1 VHRIQAGFK
10 VRPISRFGQAVEAG
24 GRHCRSRRRHED
36 PAEDPGRHDAGRQ
49 ILPYAAEIPKLQPS
63 HITDEPILAQMQRIG
78 IERGKSFD
86 IDSSIRRSRPRWRL
100 RPRTPWP

>member
-1 VHRIQAGFK
+1 
-10 VRPISRFGQAVEAG
+10 
-24 GRHCRSRRRHED
+24 
-36 PAEDPGRHDAGRQ
+36 
-49 ILPYAAEIPKLQPS
+49 LQPS